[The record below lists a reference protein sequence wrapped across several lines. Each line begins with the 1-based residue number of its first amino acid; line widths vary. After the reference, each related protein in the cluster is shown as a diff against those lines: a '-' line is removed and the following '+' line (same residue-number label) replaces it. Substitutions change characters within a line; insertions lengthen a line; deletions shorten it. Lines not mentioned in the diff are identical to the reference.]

1 MFSLFNT
8 DTRRHICIFLCITV
22 ILCSS
27 CAPKS
32 SPDSIVLALAE
43 NETDSVGGTLY
54 SLSAE
59 ECEREYLSDEMLLSL
74 YGFDRNISPLI
85 DGAVYLS
92 DFCHPCEF
100 AVFICEDSYVAED
113 IALHFHNRLKL
124 LSESASVSAAF
135 CGMTVEEYKEYISSA
150 EVVTYGRYVALIIST
165 DTKSAKRIF
174 FSKI

>member
-43 NETDSVGGTLY
+43 NETGAVGGTLY

-59 ECEREYLSDEMLLSL
+59 ECERGYLSDEMLFSL
-74 YGFDRNISPLI
+74 YGFSRTLRNLS

-92 DFCHPCEF
+92 DFCHPAEF
-100 AVFICEDSYVAED
+100 AVFVCEDTYVAED
-113 IALHFHNRLKL
+113 IALHLHNRLDL
-124 LSESASVSAAF
+124 LDENAHSASAF
-135 CGMTVEEYKEYISSA
+135 CGMTVDEYKEYISCA
-150 EVVTYGRYVALIIST
+150 EVLIYGRYVALIISS
-165 DTKSAKRIF
+165 DTKAAKRIF
-174 FSKI
+174 FGEI